1 MLDATSK
8 KLVQLLKPGN
18 PAELRSAAARVLGEV
33 GAREPELT
41 RTLCELINDP
51 EADVRLQVLRTLGQ
65 LHVEQALPQFLEKVR
80 QGGLEA
86 EVAAEAAARLG
97 ARGTKAL
104 QGLMHEVA
112 PGLRRRIAAALAV
125 GGTSSA
131 GAAAVDALRD
141 SDPGVV
147 DAAARSLLNEVPT
160 LSAAQRRTL
169 ADHVLELLAP
179 KAGKKL
185 SVGSETALLRLLAG
199 LADRRGEAV
208 FWSRLDALQPVE
220 VRAAALQGLG
230 AVPHSLGKDRLR
242 RLLDCAADRDF
253 RVVAPALMLL
263 KEATASGRGD
273 KEWLALLDAP
283 DAAVR
288 RFAIDKLA
296 DQDSAAL
303 AQALIH
309 QLGHRDRELHAA
321 ALERLGKMKHGRA
334 ALAGALLKARNVDEA
349 WLLARAQASFVRDL
363 GSALQKQIFGQAC
376 NYLEDED
383 RRADALLFL
392 LREADARALR
402 GQLEDKALALRKKK
416 DYATALIYLR
426 LLGRDPAC
434 GEALRFELA
443 ACGLRLSEHNL
454 AADARAA
461 DPCLDQFG
469 RLVRSHEVEPAERL
483 KQAKWLQPE
492 DLFYLG
498 FHFVEGDRSEREFG
512 AQALRLLLKR
522 SPRSKIAKDAR
533 SKLRSAGLK

>member
-1 MLDATSK
+1 
-8 KLVQLLKPGN
+8 
-18 PAELRSAAARVLGEV
+18 
-33 GAREPELT
+33 
-41 RTLCELINDP
+41 
-51 EADVRLQVLRTLGQ
+51 
-65 LHVEQALPQFLEKVR
+65 
-80 QGGLEA
+80 
-86 EVAAEAAARLG
+86 
-97 ARGTKAL
+97 
-104 QGLMHEVA
+104 
-112 PGLRRRIAAALAV
+112 
-125 GGTSSA
+125 
-131 GAAAVDALRD
+131 
-141 SDPGVV
+141 
-147 DAAARSLLNEVPT
+147 
-160 LSAAQRRTL
+160 
-169 ADHVLELLAP
+169 
-179 KAGKKL
+179 
-185 SVGSETALLRLLAG
+185 VGSETALLRLLSG
-199 LADRRGEAV
+199 LADPRGEAV

-253 RVVAPALMLL
+253 RVAAPALMLL

-303 AQALIH
+303 AQALIR

-376 NYLEDED
+376 NYLENED

-461 DPCLDQFG
+461 DPCLDQFA